1 MNMRQ
6 FKGVLRS
13 YLDANITVQIMSAPG
28 IGKSEG
34 TNQAVAEYNKAEPA
48 TRTYMGKS
56 LPKWGITTVM
66 LATYTPSDVLG
77 YLIPGK
83 QVVNDKEVRISEF
96 TMPPWM
102 ISDEGI
108 PMNEY
113 DRGVVF
119 VDEWDK
125 ADPDVKRAFAEV
137 LLNRRAGKWQLHKGI
152 GVVVASNRSQDRSG
166 STKEFDFIINRR
178 AEIHIQP
185 DVKAWEDW
193 AVRTGVNPLFITFAL
208 KNPGIV
214 FEGKVPEKQGP
225 FCTPRSLVMASKLL
239 EGKFDK
245 SGALPLGDEAEEAMI
260 SEMVSGLIGSAP
272 TNHLLTWCK
281 LKTEVPDF
289 DDIVKDPAGTEI
301 PPKPDAKML
310 IAYECAHR
318 CTIENAEKVVDYA
331 LRLPKEFQVTFGAAA
346 IKRNHRLLAA
356 KGMKDKFIPKNA
368 ALINLIG
375 Q

>member
-6 FKGVLRS
+6 FKSVLRY
-13 YLDANITVQIMSAPG
+13 YLDARITVQIISSPG

-34 TNQAVAEYNKAEPA
+34 TAQARDEYNKNETT
-48 TRTYMGKS
+48 TRTYMGK
-56 LPKWGITTVM
+56 PMNKWGLATVM

-83 QVVNDKEVRISEF
+83 QVVNDREVRISEF

-102 ISDEGI
+102 MSDEGI
-108 PMNEY
+108 PLNEY
-113 DRGVVF
+113 ERGIVF

-137 LLNRRAGKWQLHKGI
+137 VLNGRAGKWQLHKGI
-152 GVVVASNRSQDRSG
+152 GVVMASNRSEDRSG

-178 AEIHIQP
+178 AEIRIQP

-193 AVRTGVNPLFITFAL
+193 AVRAGVNPLFITFAL

-225 FCTPRSLVMASKLL
+225 FCTPRSLVMASRLL

-260 SEMVSGLIGSAP
+260 SEMICGLLGVPA
-272 TNHLLTWCK
+272 TNSLLTWCK
-281 LKTEVPDF
+281 LKTDVPDF
-289 DDIVKDPAGTEI
+289 DDIVKNPTGTEI
-301 PPKPDAKML
+301 PGKPDAKML

-318 CTIENAEKVVDYA
+318 CTVENAEKVVEYA

-375 Q
+375 N